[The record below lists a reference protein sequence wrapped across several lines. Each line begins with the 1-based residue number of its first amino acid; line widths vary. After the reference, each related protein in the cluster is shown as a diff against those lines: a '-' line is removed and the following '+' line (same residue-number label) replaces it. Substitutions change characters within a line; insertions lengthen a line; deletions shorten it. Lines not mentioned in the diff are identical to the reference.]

1 MKLTGPD
8 AIPPPL
14 SVSLLP
20 RSVEKFVPVPEP
32 HLKSIPSVRVR
43 PMIDSMLSLT
53 ELMKHA
59 EHCGFGCT
67 PTLNHTGELNAI
79 FCSTSKWISSSR
91 KASREAASAKY
102 PSCSPQRTIVLATRL
117 INCRTEPSR
126 SGVPGFPWKYLLV
139 TMLVA
144 VCDQLFGTSTSS
156 WRKIVTPFSFPISAV
171 RFSHSTTSNG
181 DFFPSV
187 KYRSKVRPFPVLTAV
202 FSAVSVARDFPFN
215 ACFTVAIRPSAL
227 QGSRSR
233 REPYYFTP
241 LRPAEAPRFASGSGL
256 KLTHLPIRLVR
267 ESGQRKK
274 RPAILRSHSSSSAKR
289 QCPAVGRWFA

>member
-1 MKLTGPD
+1 MPFFFSSRRRHTRL
-8 AIPPPL
+8 
-14 SVSLLP
+14 VSDWSSDVCSSDL
-20 RSVEKFVPVPEP
+20 VEKFVPVPEP
-32 HLKSIPSVRVR
+32 HLKSIPSVRVS

-67 PTLNHTGELNAI
+67 PTLNHTGELKAI

-91 KASREAASAKY
+91 NASREAASATY

-139 TMLVA
+139 TMFVA

-171 RFSHSTTSNG
+171 RFSHSTASNG

-187 KYRSKVRPFPVLTAV
+187 KYRRKNRPVPTTLAV
-202 FSAVSVARDFPFN
+202 FSAAASVAGGFPLS
-215 ACFTVAIRPSAL
+215 ACFTV
-227 QGSRSR
+227 
-233 REPYYFTP
+233 
-241 LRPAEAPRFASGSGL
+241 
-256 KLTHLPIRLVR
+256 
-267 ESGQRKK
+267 
-274 RPAILRSHSSSSAKR
+274 
-289 QCPAVGRWFA
+289 